1 MIATLGSISIHI
13 LDHFQEVRIIGI
25 KIYKDA
31 MLVFRLKITHACF
44 HQNQVDEFYSD
55 GHWFIASQGS
65 AYGKMKYFLAI
76 NQI

>member
-1 MIATLGSISIHI
+1 MIATLGSTISIHI

-44 HQNQVDEFYSD
+44 HQNQIDEFYSD

-76 NQI
+76 N

>member
-1 MIATLGSISIHI
+1 M
-13 LDHFQEVRIIGI
+13 F
-25 KIYKDA
+25 KDA
-31 MLVFRLKITHACF
+31 VILVFSLKITHACF

-76 NQI
+76 N